1 MEVAREKIEK
11 WRMNCNEFRPHS
23 SLGDLTP
30 RQAFDKYKNRIAGR
44 TQYLNLIEIKI
55 REWQQ

>member
-1 MEVAREKIEK
+1 MEVTREKIEK
-11 WRMNCNEFRPHS
+11 WRMDYNEFRPHG

-30 RQAFDKYKNRIAGR
+30 RQSFDKCKSRIVGR
-44 TQYLNLIEIKI
+44 TQYLNLIEMKK